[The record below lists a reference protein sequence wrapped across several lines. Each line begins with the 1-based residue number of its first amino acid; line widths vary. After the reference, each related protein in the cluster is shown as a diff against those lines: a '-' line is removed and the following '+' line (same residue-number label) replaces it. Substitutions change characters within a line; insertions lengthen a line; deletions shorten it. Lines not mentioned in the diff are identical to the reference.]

1 MLRRQRSKKKRRC
14 YRMEDIHLPAEVDI
28 YIQAQ
33 AMRKQGWWD
42 RYGKWHEPHRE
53 FIRDGNYGNEPTE
66 VGDSN
71 P

>member
-1 MLRRQRSKKKRRC
+1 
-14 YRMEDIHLPAEVDI
+14 MEDIHLPAEVDI

-33 AMRKQGWWD
+33 AMREQGWWD